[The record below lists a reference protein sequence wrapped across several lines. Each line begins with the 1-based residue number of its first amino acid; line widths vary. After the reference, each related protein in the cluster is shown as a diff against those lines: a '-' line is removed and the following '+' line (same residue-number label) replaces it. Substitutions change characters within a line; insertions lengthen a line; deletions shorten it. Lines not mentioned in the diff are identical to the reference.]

1 MAAYASLV
9 SLLNIMDQIQNHPRL
24 SICLHQEQAQS
35 LCEKIDFLLHFIQ
48 STHSHGGSK
57 EVEVLESQIA
67 RAAYA
72 AEDIIES
79 HIVDQ
84 LAAGSTSFL
93 DLQKIIAD
101 MDSVNVNK
109 EEIKDLKPTSYPTTS
124 SQQPLTSNT
133 EKCTMVGFD
142 EESFQLKDALTGQQS
157 GLQIIPIVGM
167 GGSGKTTLVKNVY
180 DSSLIFHHFD
190 IIAWATISQNYTV
203 REIFSQLFSCQ
214 SKSTGDHLNIPE
226 ADEHQLTH
234 KFYQNLIGRRYLI
247 VLDDMWSTDAW
258 DRINFFF
265 PDNTNKSR
273 IVVTTRLSSVA
284 TYFGSSSYLSMK
296 FLNEDIS
303 WNLFCKKT
311 FAQLEGCPPELEEI
325 AKKIVRKCRGLPLSI
340 VVIGGLLRKSYK
352 TKEYWEDVARE
363 KNSIINLGDDQQSFD
378 ILSLSYSHLP
388 AHLKP
393 CFLYT
398 GVFPEDH
405 RIHVTQLIKLWV
417 AEGFIRP
424 NNSQSL
430 EEIAEDYLK
439 DLTDRNLI
447 LVHRYRSTGKIKI
460 CLVHDLLRDLCLKKA
475 QEEKFLRV
483 MGVSDIPQGIDEER
497 RVVFHEKIPEDKYDD
512 PRVFSHGLESASL
525 ARSLV
530 SNGGRMSFKFRL
542 LRVLLNVVDSKSR
555 DDIFKLFNLRYACKS
570 YSSESRTT
578 SVGLPSS
585 ISLLWNVQTLIIRG
599 NVRFVAP
606 SEIWSMQQL
615 RHLDFAKISFRD
627 PPLSDQQDNHH
638 DSVLRNLQT
647 LKGAVN
653 LRLSEEVCERIP
665 NVKKLKIM
673 YFGISRS
680 SRDYCLYNIGRLQKL
695 ESLNCCVYESQK
707 SSDEQTSLLRRD
719 LVRNTIVFPRSLV
732 KLTLEGC
739 FLHWEDLTRIGS
751 LPHLQVLKLINDSV
765 VGSEWNPVE
774 GEFLKL
780 KFLKIVNCNDLVH
793 WNADSSHFPVLENL
807 FVIGLKK
814 LDEIPLAIG
823 DIPTLRNILLNGCS
837 ESAVISVLNIGEDQ
851 QSLGNEILTIRILNK
866 KKELTSEELKE
877 KFQVFTDE
885 VRERHFPL

>member
-1 MAAYASLV
+1 MAGYASLV
-9 SLLNIMDQIQNHPRL
+9 SVLNIMDQIQNHPRL
-24 SICLHQEQAQS
+24 SICLHQKQAQS
-35 LCEKIDFLLHFIQ
+35 LCEKIDFLLDFIK
-48 STHSHGGSK
+48 SSHSHGGSK

-67 RAAYA
+67 RASYA

-93 DLQKIIAD
+93 DLQAIIAD
-101 MDSVNVNK
+101 MDSVKENVVNVK
-109 EEIKDLKPTSYPTTS
+109 EQMGFKDLKPTSYPTTS

-142 EESFQLKDALTGQQS
+142 EESIQLKDALTGQQS

-167 GGSGKTTLVKNVY
+167 GGS
-180 DSSLIFHHFD
+180 
-190 IIAWATISQNYTV
+190 
-203 REIFSQLFSCQ
+203 
-214 SKSTGDHLNIPE
+214 
-226 ADEHQLTH
+226 
-234 KFYQNLIGRRYLI
+234 GRRYLI

-378 ILSLSYSHLP
+378 MLSLSYSHLP

-398 GVFPEDH
+398 GFFPEDH

-424 NNSQSL
+424 NKTQSL

-439 DLTDRNLI
+439 DLIDRNLI
-447 LVHRYRSTGKIKI
+447 LVHRFRSTGKIKI

-497 RVVFHEKIPEDKYDD
+497 RIVFHEKISKDKYDD

-525 ARSLV
+525 ARTLV
-530 SNGGRMSFKFRL
+530 SNGGWMSFKFRL
-542 LRVLLNVVDSKSR
+542 LRVLLNVVDSKSK
-555 DDIFKLFNLRYACKS
+555 DDIFKLFNLRYTCKS
-570 YSSESRTT
+570 YSSESHTT
-578 SVGLPSS
+578 CVGLPSS
-585 ISLLWNVQTLIIRG
+585 MSLLWNVQTLIIRG

-606 SEIWSMQQL
+606 SEIWFMQQL
-615 RHLDFAKISFRD
+615 RHLDFAKISFLD
-627 PPLSDQQDNHH
+627 PPLSGEQDNHH
-638 DSVLRNLQT
+638 ETVLRNLQT
-647 LKGAVN
+647 LKGAMN
-653 LRLSEEVCERIP
+653 LRLSEEVCKRIP

-673 YFGISRS
+673 YFGIARS

-707 SSDEQTSLLRRD
+707 SSDEQTSPLRRD
-719 LVRNTIVFPRSLV
+719 LVRNTIAFPRSLV

-739 FLHWEDLTRIGS
+739 FLNWEDLTRIGL
-751 LPHLQVLKLINDSV
+751 LPRLQVLKLKNDSV
-765 VGSEWNPVE
+765 VGSEWNPVK

-807 FVIGLKK
+807 SVVGLKK

-823 DIPTLRNILLNGCS
+823 DIPTLRNIFLNGCS
-837 ESAVISVLNIGEDQ
+837 ESAVISVINIGEDQ
-851 QSLGNEILTIRILNK
+851 QSLGNEILAIRIFNK
-866 KKELTSEELKE
+866 EKELRSEELKE
-877 KFQVFTDE
+877 KFQVFTDAA
-885 VRERHFPL
+885 RERHFPQ